1 MPAEPSTAEMARP
14 PVARPPLAR
23 PLVARLAVLAVAF
36 GLLLAVQALLLLR
49 TLLVGGLVE
58 PAALPPRLLP
68 AIALAR
74 ELQWL
79 AVLLASLA
87 FLLWFAR
94 AYANLAPLG
103 AAPRWR
109 LGQAVACWFIPG
121 LNCTRALAV
130 LDEVRLPADDPRRGR
145 LALRLWS
152 GCWLLLNTV
161 LPVILLA
168 VLLFLDPTAPR
179 AEIERAFL
187 RSPPLLAYALAC
199 QLAALLLCAC
209 TLRYAAEVGR
219 AQRARAYLRPTT
231 IE

>member
-1 MPAEPSTAEMARP
+1 MSLSPGTARS
-14 PVARPPLAR
+14 VQPLQAR
-23 PLVARLAVLAVAF
+23 PLVARLAGLAVAF

-49 TLLVGGLVE
+49 TLLVAGLI
-58 PAALPPRLLP
+58 PPDALPDRLLG
-68 AIALAR
+68 ALALAR

-87 FLLWFAR
+87 FLAWLAR
-94 AYANLAPLG
+94 AYGNLGPLG
-103 AAPRWR
+103 AAPRWSLR
-109 LGQAVACWFIPG
+109 QAIGCWFIPG
-121 LNCTRALAV
+121 LNCTRALKV
-130 LDEVRLPADDPRRGR
+130 LDEVRLPDQEPRRGR
-145 LALRLWS
+145 LALRLWW

-168 VLLFLDPTAPR
+168 VVLFLDPTAPR

-187 RSPPLLAYALAC
+187 RSPPLLAFALAC

-209 TLRYAAEVGR
+209 TLVYAAEVGR